1 MRRVHV
7 LVSGRVQGVFYRGAT
22 HARMRALALSGW
34 VRNLPDGRVEAVVEG
49 DDARV
54 AQAIAFFWKGPPH
67 AVVENVEVV
76 DEPVTGERGEFQIRR
91 ER

>member
-7 LVSGRVQGVFYRGAT
+7 LVSGRVQGVFFRGAT
-22 HARMRALALSGW
+22 HARMRALGLSGW

-54 AQAIAFFWKGPPH
+54 GQALAFFRRGPPH
-67 AVVENVEVV
+67 AKVENIEIL
-76 DEPVTGERGEFQIRR
+76 DEPCTGATTEFELRR
-91 ER
+91 A